1 MVLRPNNSP
10 LTPEFD
16 ALVEEKLAKWKVP
29 GLTVSVVHGSSTY
42 AKAYGIAE
50 FPDKKMTVASLFD
63 TCSTTKAFTAALMS
77 MAIDHSKATR
87 TPIRWDTPVS
97 SLIRDDF
104 VLADPYATANT
115 TVEDMLSHR
124 SGLPGHFGP
133 MSLAFPNETLR
144 EEVRK
149 LRHLPLAFAP
159 RTTFNYCNHM
169 FMVASHVLEQLSG
182 TGLGSLMKERIWKPL
197 GMTDT
202 YFSNKEVLAC
212 PSTARRL
219 VKGYTWDPTANRHVE
234 RPYMDYAPT
243 TGTGA
248 IVSNVLDYAKWIRT
262 MIYRGAPISLQG
274 YKELLSPRTIIQD
287 WEDLIIPPGQ
297 VHLYALGW
305 FVDNYHGE
313 QIFWHS
319 GSWEGFGIMVGF
331 VPSKRFGFA
340 MMGNTQKA
348 RYAELELYLYL
359 LDQLLG
365 RSGEDREAYIA
376 KIDAIVQERLRT
388 QLQSLEEV
396 KRRLFPGFNHQLPLP
411 LSLNDYTGTYSHP
424 GHGPITLFLKDEK
437 LHVNL
442 MDRVAKAWMRFEH
455 VSGVFFVV
463 KGYKPEAEGVDP
475 EYMAAQFHVG
485 VTGVVERLGLDL
497 EPALN
502 GQMIWFERV
511 SGRQC
516 P

>member
-1 MVLRPNNSP
+1 MVRRSNTSSP

-16 ALVEEKLAKWKVP
+16 VLVEEKLAKWKVP
-29 GLTVSVVHGSSTY
+29 GLTVSVIHGSSTY

-50 FPDKKMTVASLFD
+50 FPDKKMTVESLFD

-77 MAIDHSKATR
+77 MVIDDSKNSS
-87 TPIRWDTPVS
+87 TPITWDTPVS

-104 VLADPYATANT
+104 VLADQYATANT

-124 SGLPGHFGP
+124 SGLPGHFGS

-144 EEVRK
+144 GEVRK
-149 LRHLPLAFAP
+149 LRDLPLAFAP

-169 FMVASHVLEQLSG
+169 FMVASHVLETLSG
-182 TGLGSLMKERIWKPL
+182 DDLGSIMKRRIWKPL
-197 GMTDT
+197 GMDDT
-202 YFSNKEVLAC
+202 YFSNKDVLAS
-212 PSTARRL
+212 PSTAQRL
-219 VKGYTWDPTANRHVE
+219 VKGYTWDPTTERYVE
-234 RPYMDYAPT
+234 RPYIDYAPT

-262 MIYRGAPISLQG
+262 MIYQGAPISPEG
-274 YKELLSPRTIIQD
+274 YKELLSPRTIIRD
-287 WEDLIIPPGQ
+287 WEDLIVPPAPF
-297 VHLYALGW
+297 HLYSLGW

-313 QIFWHS
+313 QLFWHA

-331 VPSKRFGFA
+331 VPSRQFGFA

-359 LDQLLG
+359 LDRLLG
-365 RSGEDREAYIA
+365 KSDEGRETYIA
-376 KIDAIVQERLRT
+376 KIEAFVRERQKT

-396 KRRLFPGFNHQLPLP
+396 KQRLFPSFTDRFPLP
-411 LSLNDYTGTYSHP
+411 LSLDDYTGTYSHP
-424 GHGPITLFLKDEK
+424 GHGPITLFIKDER
-437 LHVNL
+437 LHADL
-442 MDRVAKAWMRFEH
+442 MDRVAKAWMRLEH
-455 VSGVFFVV
+455 VSGLFFVV
-463 KGYKPEAEGVDP
+463 KFYKPGAEGVDP
-475 EYMAAQFHVG
+475 EYTSAQFYVG

-497 EPALN
+497 EPALK

-511 SGRQC
+511 QG
-516 P
+516 